1 LPQQKERMIHMLK
14 IVIPEKAAYPKQI
27 HGAIYNA
34 IKNDYHS
41 RKPMFSVYI
50 NGRTEMAFLND
61 EDGLAVWDAIQAK
74 SFILRDTV
82 VKNAIV
88 ESITSIDEI
97 EKRLTDRIT
106 LLFLSPTTFKKR
118 DIHLPLPEPANVFKN
133 AAELLNIEVP
143 EIILTDLNI
152 KSEKIAISPDIS
164 ISGFTGTCAFMCK
177 DPNFLYPASKI
188 LEYTG
193 AGWKTALGMGKV
205 AIAHAG
211 TNIRRTC

>member
-1 LPQQKERMIHMLK
+1 MLK
-14 IVIPEKAAYPKQI
+14 IVIPEKAAAYPKQI

-34 IKNDYHS
+34 IKSDYHG

-74 SFILRDTV
+74 SFILGDTV

-88 ESITSIDEI
+88 ESIASIDEI

-118 DIHLPLPEPANVFKN
+118 DIHLPLPDPASVFRN
-133 AAELLNIEVP
+133 AAELLNVEVP
-143 EIILTDLNI
+143 EIILTNLNI
-152 KSEKIAISPDIS
+152 KSEKIAISPDIT
-164 ISGFTGTCAFMCK
+164 ISGFVGTCTFRCK
-177 DPNFLYPASKI
+177 DPNFLYPAARI

-205 AIAHAG
+205 AIAPTGNRH
-211 TNIRRTC
+211 